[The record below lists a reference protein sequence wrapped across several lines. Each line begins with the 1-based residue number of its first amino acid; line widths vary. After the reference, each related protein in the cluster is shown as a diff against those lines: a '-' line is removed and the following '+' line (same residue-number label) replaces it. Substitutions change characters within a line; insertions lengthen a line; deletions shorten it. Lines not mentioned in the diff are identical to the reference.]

1 MFQMADA
8 WEPEIEAPT
17 QVQPPVP
24 EWRCARAMIGCRATA
39 VVVVVVSTQHSNS
52 NIPALDNDT
61 NIQFVTGAD
70 CASLLR
76 PAHSPARTCT
86 CGVCVYVC
94 VYVVVYYMYI
104 FNFHPSP
111 CVSPFLLSPMLVHCA
126 RAK

>member
-1 MFQMADA
+1 MADA
-8 WEPEIEAPT
+8 WKPEIEAPT

-86 CGVCVYVC
+86 CGVCVYVYVC